1 MKLQLLQ
8 PEVAFVV
15 LVVVDGEAVVEE
27 VVVAVMAMLWRSWG

>member
-1 MKLQLLQ
+1 M
-8 PEVAFVV
+8 VMA